1 MSTES
6 PRESPPAI
14 LFVDDDPDVQK
25 AARLLA
31 ERHGMTMVGAP
42 DPDAAWAEIGERA
55 FDVVMLDLNFAR
67 GRTSGEEGF
76 AMLARLLA
84 ADRDAV
90 VIVVTGHSG
99 ITIAVEAMR
108 AGASDFVIKPW
119 NNDKLLAALDR
130 AVALRRAKLA
140 AGQGTPAADDDRL
153 ILGEDAAIERL
164 RAMIARVAPT
174 DAPVLVTGPA
184 GSGKSLV
191 ARVLHH
197 GSRRAG
203 QPFVTLSASAIDG
216 EAALRET
223 VARARGATLVIDD
236 VEALSARLQPVLAH
250 ILGEVRPIA
259 TSRLAPPA
267 LRDAID
273 ADLMFRINTV
283 ELVLPPLARREGD
296 ALRLARHFLDRFAAR
311 HGRPALPLTDEA
323 TAWIAAH
330 PWPDDV
336 RGLRQAMERA
346 VLLADGEAYDV
357 TAFALGGAD
366 APVAA
371 SPAGDLNLER
381 TERALVE
388 AALKRHA
395 FNVSRAAAD
404 LGLTRTALYRRM
416 ARYGL

>member
-1 MSTES
+1 MSSES
-6 PRESPPAI
+6 PSI
-14 LFVDDDPDVQK
+14 LFVDDDADIQK

-31 ERHGMTMVGAP
+31 ERHGMALVGAP
-42 DPDAAWAEIGERA
+42 DPDAAWARLAERA

-76 AMLARLLA
+76 AMLRRLLA

-90 VIVVTGHSG
+90 VVVVTGHSG
-99 ITIAVEAMR
+99 INIAVEAMR

-119 NNDKLLAALDR
+119 NNDKLIAALDR
-130 AVALRRAKLA
+130 GVALRRAKLA
-140 AGQGTPAADDDRL
+140 AGQAAPADEDRL
-153 ILGEDAAIERL
+153 ILGEDPAIERL
-164 RAMIARVAPT
+164 RTVIRRVAPT

-203 QPFVTLSASAIDG
+203 QPLVTLSAAAIDD

-223 VARARGATLVIDD
+223 VASARGATLVIDD
-236 VEALSARLQPVLAH
+236 VEALPGRLRPVLAAA
-250 ILGEVRPIA
+250 LDDVRAIA
-259 TSRLAPPA
+259 TSRLTPPG
-267 LRDAID
+267 LRDAVD
-273 ADLMFRINTV
+273 ADLLFRLNTV
-283 ELVLPPLARREGD
+283 ELAIPPLARREGD

-323 TAWIAAH
+323 AAWIAAH

-346 VLLADGEAYDV
+346 VLLGDGESHDV
-357 TAFALGGAD
+357 AAFALDGAA
-366 APVAA
+366 APAA
-371 SPAGDLNLER
+371 GPAAGDLNLER